1 MLDLIII
8 GNGNADISRYFVPF
22 YLCTCAVYDLFVY
35 IKLLK
40 TECDYNCKRWIT
52 RFAGRWRT
60 QLAALSGVKCRTRR
74 ALDFR
79 THIAASGLSWGF
91 VCLRVGMILKSLYK
105 SVPCRVCRHKVAVLV
120 RLIHTPDRLII
131 SLWTGGWG
139 CVLSFSSL
147 TITAEHYT
155 FCWSLTFCTTFS
167 LWRGTYLRFMVADR
181 NRVSSSW
188 RHTSNFVDL
197 RSSEITRWI

>member
-1 MLDLIII
+1 MH
-8 GNGNADISRYFVPF
+8 
-22 YLCTCAVYDLFVY
+22 LCRVCDLFVY

-105 SVPCRVCRHKVAVLV
+105 SVYVEYAYIKLLYSSDLFIHLTVWSSVFIDWWLGVRVIVQFIDDNSRTLHVLLAFDLFV
-120 RLIHTPDRLII
+120 RLLLQEARLR
-131 SLWTGGWG
+131 
-139 CVLSFSSL
+139 C
-147 TITAEHYT
+147 
-155 FCWSLTFCTTFS
+155 
-167 LWRGTYLRFMVADR
+167 
-181 NRVSSSW
+181 
-188 RHTSNFVDL
+188 
-197 RSSEITRWI
+197 

>member
-1 MLDLIII
+1 M
-8 GNGNADISRYFVPF
+8 PF
-22 YLCTCAVYDLFVY
+22 YLCTCAVCDLFVY

-105 SVPCRVCRHKVAVLV
+105 SVHVEYAVIKLLYSSDLFIHLTVSDHQSLDWWLGVRVIVQFIDDNSRTLHVLLV
-120 RLIHTPDRLII
+120 FDFLYDILFQEARILG
-131 SLWTGGWG
+131 LWWPTE
-139 CVLSFSSL
+139 
-147 TITAEHYT
+147 T
-155 FCWSLTFCTTFS
+155 
-167 LWRGTYLRFMVADR
+167 
-181 NRVSSSW
+181 VSS
-188 RHTSNFVDL
+188 
-197 RSSEITRWI
+197 II